1 MISWLRGRVMNV
13 EGNEVTINTGNIG
26 YCVYLGENR
35 LLEMGIQKDQEVELV
50 VYTIVREDD
59 IRLFG
64 FDSFLN
70 RTIFSVMLG
79 VSGIGPKAAISIVD
93 NLEPTQVV
101 TAIQHGDYNPFLSIS
116 GIGKK
121 TAQRIVLDL
130 QGKLDTNL
138 KEMVADN
145 ATAPEPANRKTGETV
160 SQFKILEDAKS
171 ALSNLGFTERE
182 ADKVLKQHIK
192 SGLSLDEIIRK
203 SLAELR
209 Q

>member
-1 MISWLRGRVMNV
+1 MISWLRGRVLNV

-35 LLEMGIQKDQEVELV
+35 LLQMGIQKDQEVELV
-50 VYTIVREDD
+50 VYTVVREDD

-64 FDSFLN
+64 FNSFLS
-70 RTIFSVMLG
+70 RTIFSIMLG
-79 VSGIGPKAAISIVD
+79 VSGIGPKAATNIVD
-93 NLEPTQVV
+93 KLEPAQVIA
-101 TAIQHGDYNPFLSIS
+101 AIQHGDYNPFLSIS

-121 TAQRIVLDL
+121 TAQRIVLEL
-130 QGKLDTNL
+130 QGKLDIDL
-138 KEMVADN
+138 KDIVAEN
-145 ATAPEPANRKTGETV
+145 IAIPEPVNQVAGDTV

-182 ADKVLKQHIK
+182 ADRVIKQHIK
-192 SGLSLDEIIRK
+192 PGLSLDEIIRK

>member
-1 MISWLRGRVMNV
+1 MIAWLRGRVLNI

-26 YCVYLGENR
+26 YCVFVGENR
-35 LLEMGIQKDQEVELV
+35 LLQMGIQIDQEVELV

-64 FDSFLN
+64 FDSFLS
-70 RTIFSVMLG
+70 RTVFSIMLG
-79 VSGIGPKAAISIVD
+79 VNGIGPKAAINIVD
-93 NLEPTQVV
+93 KLDPGQVIL
-101 TAIQHGDYNPFLSIS
+101 AIQSGDYHPFLSIS

-121 TAQRIVLDL
+121 TAQRIILDL
-130 QGKLDTNL
+130 QGKLDNILNELSDKEKITANPNL
-138 KEMVADN
+138 FGQNDQH
-145 ATAPEPANRKTGETV
+145 
-160 SQFKILEDAKS
+160 SQYKIIEDAKS

-182 ADKVLKQHIK
+182 ADRVIKLHIK
-192 SGLSLDEIIRK
+192 PGLSLDEIIRK

>member
-1 MISWLRGRVMNV
+1 MISWLRGRVLNV

-26 YCVYLGENR
+26 YCVYLGEHR
-35 LLEMGIQKDQEVELV
+35 LLQLGIQKDQEVELV
-50 VYTIVREDD
+50 IYTVVREDD

-64 FDSFLN
+64 FESFLS
-70 RTIFSVMLG
+70 RTIFSTMLG

-93 NLEPTQVV
+93 KLEPIQVIA
-101 TAIQHGDYNPFLSIS
+101 AIQNGDHHPFLSIS

-121 TAQRIVLDL
+121 TAQRIILEL
-130 QGKLDTNL
+130 QGKLDSSLSELAIKGNV
-138 KEMVADN
+138 M
-145 ATAPEPANRKTGETV
+145 PEPINQPTNDNMA
-160 SQFKILEDAKS
+160 QIKIIEDAKS

-182 ADKVLKQHIK
+182 ADKVIKQHIK
-192 SGLSLDEIIRK
+192 PGLSLDEIIRK

>member
-1 MISWLRGRVMNV
+1 MISWLRGRVLNV

-26 YCVYLGENR
+26 YSVYLGENR
-35 LLEMGIQKDQEVELV
+35 LLQMGIQKDQEVELV
-50 VYTIVREDD
+50 VYTVVREDD

-64 FDSFLN
+64 FDSFLS
-70 RTIFSVMLG
+70 RTIFSIMLG

-93 NLEPTQVV
+93 KLEPDQIIN
-101 TAIQHGDYNPFLSIS
+101 AIQVGDHSSFLSIS

-121 TAQRIVLDL
+121 TAQRIILEL
-130 QGKLDTNL
+130 QGKLDSSL
-138 KEMVADN
+138 KDIIVDN
-145 ATAPEPANRKTGETV
+145 ATIPKPVNQVANDTV

-182 ADKVLKQHIK
+182 ADRVIKQHIK
-192 SGLSLDEIIRK
+192 PGLSLDEIIRK